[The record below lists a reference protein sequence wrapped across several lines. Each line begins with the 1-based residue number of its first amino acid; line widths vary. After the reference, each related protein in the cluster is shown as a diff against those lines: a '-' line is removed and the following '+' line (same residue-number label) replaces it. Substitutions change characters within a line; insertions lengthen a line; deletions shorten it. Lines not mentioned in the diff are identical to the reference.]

1 MNKHVAALKVEHKG
15 APLRTATRVYHILL
29 TFLKDIVDGKTISKK
44 RGKHNVIFKPQKIK
58 LHAWVF
64 KV

>member
-15 APLRTATRVYHILL
+15 APLRTATRVYRILL

-44 RGKHNVIFKPQKIK
+44 RGKHNVIFKP
-58 LHAWVF
+58 
-64 KV
+64 